1 MYNEQT
7 YDDYLRDQELL
18 GDLAR
23 AFGYTENNEEME
35 RCEMCGERYL
45 VEDFDTYNEQRM
57 CVECVELERIND
69 AAEALRPDFSKL
81 FNEMQ
86 QAVTQLT

>member
-23 AFGYTENNEEME
+23 AFGYTENNEELE
-35 RCEMCGERYL
+35 RCPMCGDYSL
-45 VEDFDTYNEQRM
+45 AANFDTYNEQRM
-57 CVECVELERIND
+57 CAECVELERAND
-69 AAEALRPDFSKL
+69 AAESLRPDFSKL
-81 FNEMQ
+81 FNDIGQ
-86 QAVTQLT
+86 TV